1 MARMSAHP
9 SAVVRYRYL
18 ASPLGALLLARDDAG
33 LCQLTFDGHRHPRPV
48 QADWRCDERAFD
60 EVATELAEY
69 FAGTRRRFD
78 VVLSLGGTAFQR
90 SVWQALRAVPFGH
103 TVTYAEL
110 AEAIGRPGSYHAV
123 GAAVAMNP
131 VSILV
136 PCHRA
141 VGSHG
146 SLTGYAGGI
155 ERKVALLRLEGA
167 MLL

>member
-1 MARMSAHP
+1 MT
-9 SAVVRYRYL
+9 RYCSL
-18 ASPLGALLLARDDAG
+18 ASPLGALLLARDDVG
-33 LCQLTFDGHRHPRPV
+33 LCQLTFEGHRHPRPI
-48 QADWRCDERAFD
+48 QPDWQCDEHAFD
-60 EVATELAEY
+60 DVAAELAEY
-69 FAGTRRRFD
+69 FARERQAFD
-78 VVLSLGGTAFQR
+78 IALSLAGSAFQR
-90 SVWQALRAVPFGH
+90 SVWQALRAVPFGR

-110 AEAIGRPGSYHAV
+110 AEAIGRPGAYHAV

-141 VGSHG
+141 VGSSG
-146 SLTGYAGGI
+146 GLTGYAGGI